1 MPPEIVT
8 LPLRAMM
15 QVSAGQPIHVIVEV
29 ALDRG
34 APDPYADLG
43 ARCAQV
49 AAQLRDAGGT
59 IADPQDPAIAPYVFA
74 LLTASQVETV
84 AASAAPIAR
93 LALNEWFSKDAPR
106 GAPSEF
112 NRRDLIREV
121 IAEPL
126 ATRVRTTP
134 GALQD
139 VIIDLDVTRTSK
151 ASRAVAEQLLG
162 RVQARDPAACAWRS
176 DADATHPYIFASM
189 TGYAILAL
197 IDLDRT
203 PAPPERAIY
212 RVWEDA
218 TVRACINRSIATVKA
233 DAAQIAFSA
242 TGKGIVWGVLDSG
255 IDATHPHFAHYKN
268 LDLSQRAPLAH
279 RDLRAGA
286 KDDTQALV
294 DVNGHGTHV
303 AGIIFGAMS
312 RAWEQ
317 QPVAV
322 VTARNE
328 AGIEE
333 KQAQD
338 LDAIAGMAP
347 QCTLLSLRVLDDDAS
362 GRVSTIIDGID
373 QVQRWND
380 FGRRIVVHGLNLSLG
395 YPFEAEWF
403 ACGQSPL
410 CIEIDRLVSSGV
422 VVVVAA
428 GNSGYGYLS
437 TEYTGAVSQGIGMS
451 INDPGNAEL
460 AITVGATH
468 RTEPHR
474 YGVSYFSSKGPT
486 GDGRSKPDVLA
497 PGERIISCA
506 SAQSRVDQT
515 LAPAGGAPPL
525 ALAAGAYT
533 YKEDSGTS
541 MAAPHVSGIIAAFLS
556 IRQEYIGRPGEVK
569 AIFTGTAT
577 DLRRDR
583 NFQGAGLVDLMRA
596 IQSV

>member
-74 LLTASQVETV
+74 LLTPSQVETV

-380 FGRRIVVHGLNLSLG
+380 FGRRIVVHGLNLSLATRSKRSG
-395 YPFEAEWF
+395 
-403 ACGQSPL
+403 SPAGRAR
-410 CIEIDRLVSSGV
+410 CASRSTGSSVRASSSWSPPATPATAISRPNTRAPSRKGSGCRSTIPATPSSRSPSARRTAPNRIATASRTSRRKAPPATADQNPTSSRPASGSSRARRRRAGWIRRSRRP
-422 VVVVAA
+422 AA
-428 GNSGYGYLS
+428 RPRWRSPRAPTRTKKTAGR
-437 TEYTGAVSQGIGMS
+437 AW
-451 INDPGNAEL
+451 P
-460 AITVGATH
+460 H
-468 RTEPHR
+468 RTC
-474 YGVSYFSSKGPT
+474 
-486 GDGRSKPDVLA
+486 
-497 PGERIISCA
+497 PGS
-506 SAQSRVDQT
+506 
-515 LAPAGGAPPL
+515 
-525 ALAAGAYT
+525 
-533 YKEDSGTS
+533 
-541 MAAPHVSGIIAAFLS
+541 
-556 IRQEYIGRPGEVK
+556 
-569 AIFTGTAT
+569 
-577 DLRRDR
+577 LRRFSRSVR
-583 NFQGAGLVDLMRA
+583 NISDGPAR
-596 IQSV
+596 